1 MWGGVQEARAVVVV
15 HLLGRLQQDAAEY
28 LRIGGEGALAPLL
41 RDHDARV
48 RCAPAG
54 LANL

>member
-1 MWGGVQEARAVVVV
+1 MVVV

-41 RDHDARV
+41 RDQDARV
-48 RCAPAG
+48 RWGAPALVVAACCG
-54 LANL
+54 ALQ